1 MPLSRTRKIRARRP
15 RRTSDQ
21 SGQQMEGM
29 STVSGASLV
38 YAGYPFD
45 PYA

>member
-15 RRTSDQ
+15 RRTIAE
-21 SGQQMEGM
+21 QQMEGV
-29 STVSGASLV
+29 STISGASLV

>member
-1 MPLSRTRKIRARRP
+1 MPLSRTRKTRARRS
-15 RRTSDQ
+15 RKTIDQ
-21 SGQQMEGM
+21 SGQHSEGM
-29 STVSGASLV
+29 PGIGGASLV